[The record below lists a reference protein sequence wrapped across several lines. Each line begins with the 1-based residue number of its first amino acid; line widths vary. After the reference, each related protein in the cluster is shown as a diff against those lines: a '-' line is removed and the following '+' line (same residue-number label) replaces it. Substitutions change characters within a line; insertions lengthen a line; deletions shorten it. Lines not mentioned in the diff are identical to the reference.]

1 MCYGNTDFRIGSPYC
16 DPGAV
21 IMLQSVLADS
31 MLVIHLSF
39 ILFVVVGGLLI
50 FRWPWAAF
58 VHLPAVFWGV
68 AIEWGNWICPLTPME
83 QKFRLAAD
91 ESGYT
96 GGFIEHY
103 LIPLIYPDEL
113 TRNIQLG
120 LGLFVLALNALIYAW
135 WLIRRKK
142 LA

>member
-1 MCYGNTDFRIGSPYC
+1 
-16 DPGAV
+16 
-21 IMLQSVLADS
+21 MLQSVLANFI
-31 MLVIHLSF
+31 LVIHLGF
-39 ILFVVVGGLLI
+39 ILFVVVGGLLV

-58 VHLPAVFWGV
+58 IHLPAVLWGV
-68 AIEWGNWICPLTPME
+68 AIELGNWICPLTPME
-83 QKFRLAAD
+83 QKLRLAAH

-113 TRNIQLG
+113 TRDIQLG
-120 LGLFVLALNALIYAW
+120 LGLFVLLVNVLIYGW

-142 LA
+142 LSQESAR

>member
-1 MCYGNTDFRIGSPYC
+1 
-16 DPGAV
+16 
-21 IMLQSVLADS
+21 MLQSVLANFI
-31 MLVIHLSF
+31 LVIHLGF
-39 ILFVVVGGLLI
+39 ILFVVVGGLLV

-58 VHLPAVFWGV
+58 IHLPAVLWGV
-68 AIEWGNWICPLTPME
+68 AIELGNWICPLTPME
-83 QKFRLAAD
+83 QKLRLAAH

-113 TRNIQLG
+113 TRDIQLG
-120 LGLFVLALNALIYAW
+120 LGLCVLLVNVLIYGW

-142 LA
+142 PSQESAR

>member
-1 MCYGNTDFRIGSPYC
+1 
-16 DPGAV
+16 
-21 IMLQSVLADS
+21 MLQSVLANFI
-31 MLVIHLSF
+31 LVIHLGF
-39 ILFVVVGGLLI
+39 ILFVVVGGLLV

-58 VHLPAVFWGV
+58 IHLPAVLWGV
-68 AIEWGNWICPLTPME
+68 AIELGNWICPLTPME
-83 QKFRLAAD
+83 QKLRLAAH

-113 TRNIQLG
+113 TRDMQLG
-120 LGLFVLALNALIYAW
+120 LGLFVLLVNVLIYAL

-142 LA
+142 PT